1 MHSADENKKRN
12 ANKVVRFTP
21 AAKATFIKI
30 ANVENAVAATS
41 KNNRPCP
48 FNPSTS
54 YFRAASIISINLAG
68 G

>member
-1 MHSADENKKRN
+1 MHRAAENRKRN
-12 ANKVVRFTP
+12 ANRVGRFTP

-41 KNNRPCP
+41 NNSRPCL
-48 FNPSTS
+48 FNPSIT